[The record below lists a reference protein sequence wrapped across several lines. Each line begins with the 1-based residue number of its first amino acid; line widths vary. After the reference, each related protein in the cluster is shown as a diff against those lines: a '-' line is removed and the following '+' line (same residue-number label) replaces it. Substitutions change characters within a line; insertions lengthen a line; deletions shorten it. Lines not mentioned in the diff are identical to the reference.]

1 MAECICRIDRASGN
15 ALAKWTYSKMGMDYD
30 AEIAKQKQV
39 INGYNGIAAAEDE
52 IGDSAEKAGKKA
64 QKSLLPIDQINACRP
79 RQKTTS
85 KPLQGRRGL

>member
-1 MAECICRIDRASGN
+1 MD
-15 ALAKWTYSKMGMDYD
+15 TYSKMGMDYD

-64 QKSLLPIDQINACRP
+64 QKSLLPIDQINR
-79 RQKTTS
+79 
-85 KPLQGRRGL
+85 LQAPAENNIKNLFRGRRGL